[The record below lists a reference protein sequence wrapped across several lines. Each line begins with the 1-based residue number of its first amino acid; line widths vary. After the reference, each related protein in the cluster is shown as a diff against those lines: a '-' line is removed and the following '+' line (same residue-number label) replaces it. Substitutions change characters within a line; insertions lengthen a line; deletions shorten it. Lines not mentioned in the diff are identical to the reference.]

1 MMQGRWQTIEVED
14 IDDTLRVVRL
24 ARPEVANAINTQTG
38 HDLLDVFSSLAR
50 DAGSVRCVI
59 LTAAGERH
67 FCAGGDLKERN
78 GMSDADY
85 LAQHEVYERMIRAVI
100 DCPLPVIAAVNG
112 VAYAGGC
119 ELVLGCDFAYAVPH
133 AKFALTE
140 TSLGIMPGCGGTQ
153 NLPRAIGARRAK
165 ELILSATPFTAQE
178 ALAWGVVNRIVD
190 GPVLEAA
197 LAVARRIAANGP
209 LAVSQAKRAIDYG
222 MQMDLRS
229 AMAFEVDAYNRL
241 ATSDDRKEGIAAFN
255 EKRAPRFRGH

>member
-1 MMQGRWQTIEVED
+1 MQGHWRTIEVED
-14 IDDTLRVVRL
+14 IDDTIRVVRL

-38 HDLLDVFSSLAR
+38 YDLLDVFSSLAR
-50 DAGSVRCVI
+50 DAGRVRCVI
-59 LTAAGERH
+59 LTAAGGRH

-178 ALAWGVVNRIVD
+178 ALAWGVINRIVD
-190 GPVLEAA
+190 GPVLEEA
-197 LAVARRIAANGP
+197 LATARRIAANGP
-209 LAVSQAKRAIDYG
+209 LAVYQAKRAIDYG

-241 ATSDDRKEGIAAFN
+241 ATSEDRKEGITAFN